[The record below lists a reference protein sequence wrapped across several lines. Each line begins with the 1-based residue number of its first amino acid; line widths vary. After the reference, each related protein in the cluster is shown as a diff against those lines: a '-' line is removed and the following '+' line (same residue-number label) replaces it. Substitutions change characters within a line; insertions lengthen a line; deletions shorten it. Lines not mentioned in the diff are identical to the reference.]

1 MIIKPEGKDITIVDN
16 EDNVIAWLDM
26 SFFLDVD
33 NREEGFLYSDRD
45 FQCQMHFYQPHT
57 DDPVDTVKIGGY
69 LGEEKKPIFK
79 LIG

>member
-16 EDNVIAWLDM
+16 NDNVIAWLDM

-33 NREEGFLYSDRD
+33 NHDPDRT

-69 LGEEKKPIFK
+69 IGEEKKPIFK
-79 LIG
+79 LNGLGLT